1 MARFSKYRD
10 MSTFIITKKSG
21 MTRLFTEEGTVQPVT
36 VLSVVPSEVARTK
49 TAEKDGYVA
58 GVVKGGK
65 VVRECRA
72 DEVSCDLATLNPG
85 VAVNLKGVTKGK
97 GFAGTIKRH
106 GFKRGP
112 SAHGSKNVRKPGS
125 IGSGY
130 PERVQKGLKMAG
142 RMGGENMTMK
152 TSVVSVNAA
161 EGLVLVKGSVPG
173 SRGSLITLQTL

>member
-1 MARFSKYRD
+1 
-10 MSTFIITKKSG
+10 

-36 VLSVVPSEVARTK
+36 VLSVVPGEIVQSKTVA
-49 TAEKDGYVA
+49 KDGYVA
-58 GVVKGGK
+58 SVIKAGK
-65 VVRECRA
+65 TVRECRQ
-72 DEVSCDLATLNPG
+72 DEVSCDLATLEPQA
-85 VAVNLKGVTKGK
+85 AVQLKGVTKGK

-112 SAHGSKNVRKPGS
+112 AAHGSKNVRKPGS

-142 RMGGENMTMK
+142 RMGGTNITMK
-152 TSVVSVNAA
+152 SSIVAVHPE
-161 EGLVLVKGSVPG
+161 EGLVLVKGSIPG

>member
-1 MARFSKYRD
+1 

-21 MTRLFTEEGTVQPVT
+21 MTRLFTEAGTVEPVT
-36 VLSVVPSEVARTK
+36 VLSVIPGEIIQTK
-49 TAEKDGYVA
+49 TTDKDGYVA
-58 GVVKGGK
+58 SVVKANK
-65 VVRECRA
+65 ITRECRA
-72 DEVSCDLATLNPG
+72 EEVSCDLTTIEAG
-85 VAVNLKGVTKGK
+85 ADVELKGVTKGK

-142 RMGGENMTMK
+142 RMGGDNRTMK
-152 TSVVSVNAA
+152 STVVAVHAA
-161 EGLVLVKGSVPG
+161 EGLVLVRGSVPG
-173 SRGSLITLQTL
+173 SRGTMITLQTL

>member
-1 MARFSKYRD
+1 

-21 MTRLFTEEGTVQPVT
+21 MTRLFDEAGTVQPVT
-36 VLSVVPSEVARTK
+36 VLSVVPSEVVRTK
-49 TAEKDGYVA
+49 TVEKDGYVA
-58 GVVKGGK
+58 GVVKAGK
-65 VVRECRA
+65 TTRECRT
-72 DEVSCDLATLNPG
+72 DEVTCDLESLTPG
-85 VAVNLKGVTKGK
+85 VEVSLKGVTKGK

-112 SAHGSKNVRKPGS
+112 SSHGSKNVRKPGS

-142 RMGGENMTMK
+142 HMGGDSMTLK
-152 TSVVSVNAA
+152 TSVVAVSAA

-173 SRGSLITLQTL
+173 SRGTMITLQSL